1 MRQKC
6 LFLMGIIL
14 DGQFYPWSGE
24 AAGEIGSMMIGPV
37 HNCPNG
43 VSEFGSRARSSQG
56 ISL

>member
-1 MRQKC
+1 
-6 LFLMGIIL
+6 MGIIL